1 MSVFSTVCDELGVP
15 LAAEKTIGPATV
27 IIFLG
32 LEIDTKEMVVRILME
47 KITETKEK
55 LVFVLNSKKVTLRTL
70 QSLIGL
76 LNFCARAIPPVRA
89 FNRRFCDATCGVKK
103 PDHFIRVSVGMKE
116 DITVWLKFLDEFNGS
131 RKFGKNVW
139 LSNEQLNLYTDS
151 SGSANLGCGV
161 YFCGRWAYF
170 PWPFEW
176 HFCDIM
182 LDMTFLEL
190 VPILLAIFL
199 FKNNLVNKQII
210 FHTDNSSLVS
220 VLNNK
225 SSKSKRVM
233 QLIRPLVLKTML
245 FNLQWKSSHIE
256 GRNNCVA
263 DAISRKQWARFRSL
277 VPDSDLFPILISQ
290 EFQRL
295 ISGLKLGD

>member
-1 MSVFSTVCDELGVP
+1 MAKENRPSDHKNIHRSRDLRYRNCRYTDSTAHLTTRHFSQ
-15 LAAEKTIGPATV
+15 IYATP
-27 IIFLG
+27 
-32 LEIDTKEMVVRILME
+32 
-47 KITETKEK
+47 
-55 LVFVLNSKKVTLRTL
+55 
-70 QSLIGL
+70 LIGL

-161 YFCGRWAYF
+161 YFCGRWTYF

-182 LDMTFLEL
+182 T
-190 VPILLAIFL
+190 
-199 FKNNLVNKQII
+199 
-210 FHTDNSSLVS
+210 
-220 VLNNK
+220 
-225 SSKSKRVM
+225 
-233 QLIRPLVLKTML
+233 RPVE
-245 FNLQWKSSHIE
+245 FIE
-256 GRNNCVA
+256 N
-263 DAISRKQWARFRSL
+263 F
-277 VPDSDLFPILISQ
+277 
-290 EFQRL
+290 
-295 ISGLKLGD
+295 

>member
-32 LEIDTKEMVVRILME
+32 LEIDTNEMVVRIPIE

-76 LNFCARAIPPVRA
+76 LNFCARAILPVRA
-89 FNRRFCDATCGVKK
+89 FNRRFCGVKK
-103 PDHFIRVSVGMKE
+103 PDHFIRLSVGMKE
-116 DITVWLKFLDEFNGS
+116 DITVWLKFLDEFNGL
-131 RKFGKNVW
+131 RKFGENVW

-151 SGSANLGCGV
+151 SGSANRGCGV

-170 PWPFEW
+170 PLPVEC

-182 LDMTFLEL
+182 LDMTFWKL

-210 FHTDNSSLVS
+210 VHT
-220 VLNNK
+220 
-225 SSKSKRVM
+225 R
-233 QLIRPLVLKTML
+233 Q
-245 FNLQWKSSHIE
+245 
-256 GRNNCVA
+256 
-263 DAISRKQWARFRSL
+263 
-277 VPDSDLFPILISQ
+277 
-290 EFQRL
+290 
-295 ISGLKLGD
+295 

>member
-1 MSVFSTVCDELGVP
+1 
-15 LAAEKTIGPATV
+15 
-27 IIFLG
+27 
-32 LEIDTKEMVVRILME
+32 MVVRIPIE

-55 LVFVLNSKKVTLRTL
+55 LVSVLNSKKVTLRTL

-76 LNFCARAIPPVRA
+76 LNFCARAIPQVRA

-170 PWPFEW
+170 PWPVEW
-176 HFCDIM
+176 QFCDIM

-190 VPILLAIFL
+190 VPFLLTIFL

-210 FHTDNSSLVS
+210 FH
-220 VLNNK
+220 
-225 SSKSKRVM
+225 R
-233 QLIRPLVLKTML
+233 Q
-245 FNLQWKSSHIE
+245 
-256 GRNNCVA
+256 
-263 DAISRKQWARFRSL
+263 
-277 VPDSDLFPILISQ
+277 
-290 EFQRL
+290 
-295 ISGLKLGD
+295 